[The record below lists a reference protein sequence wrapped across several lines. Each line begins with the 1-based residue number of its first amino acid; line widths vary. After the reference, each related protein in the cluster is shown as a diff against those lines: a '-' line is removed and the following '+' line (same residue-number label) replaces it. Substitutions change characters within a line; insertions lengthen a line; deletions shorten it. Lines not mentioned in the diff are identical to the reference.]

1 MSRRRNRNTN
11 KANNSNLVGLAA
23 TIIKEGDKNKGKRVL
38 IQEVNNDIAKVLL
51 LDDKEMNKFYLPVS
65 DLRPFSRE
73 RSIECLLEN
82 VIDDLRM
89 DIVNKAINGDK
100 GKRHSDTSSLVQ
112 GLANIV
118 DCFSEFAKWCE
129 SDLGYKDNND
139 EPVFDEQKD
148 EHENDSEL
156 NYSNHVLEGGDLIV
170 KCSKFCRDYK
180 ISPIYFIG
188 KLSEHLYYMHERYA
202 PKDKK

>member
-11 KANNSNLVGLAA
+11 MANNSNLVGREALVLKPFEKDNGREV
-23 TIIKEGDKNKGKRVL
+23 IIKDVKNGIAELVDKDNPNGKS
-38 IQEVNNDIAKVLL
+38 
-51 LDDKEMNKFYLPVS
+51 FYLPLS
-65 DLRPFSRE
+65 K
-73 RSIECLLEN
+73 LL
-82 VIDDLRM
+82 IYG
-89 DIVNKAINGDK
+89 KADE
-100 GKRHSDTSSLVQ
+100 GKRRSDTSSLVQ

-156 NYSNHVLEGGDLIV
+156 NYSNHVLEGGDLLI

-180 ISPIYFIG
+180 VSPIYFISQ
-188 KLSEHLYYMHERYA
+188 LSEHLYCMHERYA